1 MGRARLAAA
10 KDSIRLRA
18 RPQHAWPRR
27 TGMKT
32 PRRKRVEAPGHRGEL
47 ARRAFH
53 ESRVSRTIRRLQS
66 PSHKR
71 QVGDVACRMLA
82 YSECAAAEG
91 RRRRPHATRHTR
103 HGTTRS
109 RTGLPERARGVSP
122 AAHRIALPGQA
133 AHCTA
138 TRRAP
143 ARAQTRDGR
152 ADVAQRSRANTAA
165 VAAAVACVHTTAKG

>member
-1 MGRARLAAA
+1 
-10 KDSIRLRA
+10 
-18 RPQHAWPRR
+18 
-27 TGMKT
+27 MKT

-71 QVGDVACRMLA
+71 QGWD
-82 YSECAAAEG
+82 AAASSMQDVKSSEFRMRG
-91 RRRRPHATRHTR
+91 RRRRPHASRHTR

-122 AAHRIALPGQA
+122 AAHRISLPGQA
-133 AHCTA
+133 AIGAAGGPPHGMPHGHA
-138 TRRAP
+138 AS
-143 ARAQTRDGR
+143 AAR
-152 ADVAQRSRANTAA
+152 ADVAQRSRAHRCCSLCTHDSKRMIDI
-165 VAAAVACVHTTAKG
+165 CVVFVHA

>member
-1 MGRARLAAA
+1 MAAA
-10 KDSIRLRA
+10 RDSIRLRA
-18 RPQHAWPRR
+18 RPQARSHAGPRR

-53 ESRVSRTIRRLQS
+53 EYRVSRTIRRLQS

-71 QVGDVACRMLA
+71 QGWD
-82 YSECAAAEG
+82 AAASSMQDVKSSEFRMRG
-91 RRRRPHATRHTR
+91 RRRRPHASRHTR

-133 AHCTA
+133 AHRTA
-138 TRRAP
+138 TPGRRTRPTAHRTAP
-143 ARAQTRDGR
+143 H
-152 ADVAQRSRANTAA
+152 VAQCSRTPLL
-165 VAAAVACVHTTAKG
+165 

>member
-10 KDSIRLRA
+10 RDSIRLRA
-18 RPQHAWPRR
+18 RPQARR
-27 TGMKT
+27 ATSYRYENTEKETSRGT
-32 PRRKRVEAPGHRGEL
+32 WAQVDYPGHRGEL

-71 QVGDVACRMLA
+71 QGWD
-82 YSECAAAEG
+82 AAASSMQDVKSSEFRMRG
-91 RRRRPHATRHTR
+91 RRRRPHASRHTR

-133 AHCTA
+133 AHRTA
-138 TRRAP
+138 TPGRRSPHAAHRTAP
-143 ARAQTRDGR
+143 H
-152 ADVAQRSRANTAA
+152 VAQCSRTPLL
-165 VAAAVACVHTTAKG
+165 